1 MKQPSSSPTSLGDED
16 PYDEQQQQL
25 LHQQHNQQLPQQPPQ
40 PGHGSQLQLQLLH
53 LHQQVECG
61 DLDSAVDVAQLNA
74 RLRSGEFKRW
84 WQDAAPPL
92 VFSFNQQQYGP
103 AGSSIVTSINAF
115 LQAEARR
122 YDGAGLLSGQPQRVS
137 DLLGIRSRQ
146 VFLDK
151 ATKGGWVL
159 LARQHGVQLADL
171 TPLQPLFERLE
182 RPGQGLAQNWPTAQA
197 DAAVVQVLQLA
208 AANVVDGVLAA
219 RTGSKAVTA
228 AIDTLQAGG
237 IAGFRAPRVR
247 APPGGP
253 KRDSADSQQLSTPW
267 KDHGPAAAA
276 AAAGS
281 DACPAALA
289 HAPLQEA
296 QPAAAHAVSAT
307 RICTS
312 ASQ

>member
-1 MKQPSSSPTSLGDED
+1 MEQQSSSPTSLGDEE
-16 PYDEQQQQL
+16 PYDEQQQQ
-25 LHQQHNQQLPQQPPQ
+25 LHQQHNQQLPQQRQ

-61 DLDSAVDVAQLNA
+61 DLDLAVDVAQLNA

-84 WQDAAPPL
+84 WQDAVPPL
-92 VFSFNQQQYGP
+92 VFSFNQKQYGP

-197 DAAVVQVLQLA
+197 DVAVVQVLQLA

-247 APPGGP
+247 APPGGTQQQ
-253 KRDSADSQQLSTPW
+253 RQQQQQQQHDSRIRAAPW
-267 KDHGPAAAA
+267 R
-276 AAAGS
+276 
-281 DACPAALA
+281 DACC
-289 HAPLQEA
+289 
-296 QPAAAHAVSAT
+296 VCS
-307 RICTS
+307 CTS
-312 ASQ
+312 HALQIS